1 MSAFPSTSFISSIFN
16 LLTGS
21 THYLALYTTN
31 PTAADS
37 GTEVSGG
44 SYARQA
50 ITWGSITGGSVANS
64 ADITFTG
71 LPTATIAYWGIK
83 SALTGGTLKM
93 YGAVN
98 SSVASIS
105 GDEIY
110 FPSGNLQITLA
121 GS

>member
-1 MSAFPSTSFISSIFN
+1 MSTFPSTSFISSVFN
-16 LLTGS
+16 LITGT

-31 PTAADS
+31 PTAADT
-37 GTEVSGG
+37 GTEVTGG

-50 ITWGSITGGSVANS
+50 ITWGAVVGGSVSNS
-64 ADITFTG
+64 ADITFSG
-71 LPTATIAYWGIK
+71 LPTATIAYWGIR
-83 SALTGGTLKM
+83 SASTGGTLKM
-93 YGAVN
+93 FGAVN

-110 FPSGNLQITLA
+110 FPAGNLQVTLA